1 MRHSVNPNT
10 PGAGSPK
17 DMGSPKKLALILQL
31 VLHIK
36 HNHDINKKLFRSF
49 VPPPRDSQASGV
61 ASERYSGKLCVLHKA
76 DFGLPF

>member
-31 VLHIK
+31 VLYIK
-36 HNHDINKKLFRSF
+36 HNHYINKKLFRSF

>member
-31 VLHIK
+31 VLYIK
-36 HNHDINKKLFRSF
+36 HNHDIDNNNSKCL
-49 VPPPRDSQASGV
+49 
-61 ASERYSGKLCVLHKA
+61 RYLL
-76 DFGLPF
+76 

>member
-31 VLHIK
+31 VLYIK
-36 HNHDINKKLFRSF
+36 HNHDIVLILIHSF
-49 VPPPRDSQASGV
+49 AVR
-61 ASERYSGKLCVLHKA
+61 
-76 DFGLPF
+76 